1 MSIRSVSYHR
11 RAFWLIAAILF
22 VAGCRGIGGG
32 SAPMVPTALRPGAG
46 PIALARSPLDKIKHV
61 VIVIQENRTLNNL
74 FYGFPGARTVTYGH
88 DSKNQKIELKP
99 IGLSTSWDLQHNEQG
114 FILACN
120 GTGKIPGTDCRMNGF
135 DKLFWQCSHPG
146 YPKCPAK
153 YPPYSY
159 VPHDETTPYFSMA
172 HQYVLADE
180 MYPSNFDVSSYVS
193 HQYIIAGQ
201 ADHATNYPAINWGC
215 PGGPTDFVQT
225 LKAKPPRVFGP
236 NLKPICFDYKTLADE
251 LDEKGLSWHF
261 YAGALGVPGPSGK
274 SCGSGKVP
282 DSSGSGYYKETGI
295 WSSYQAIEHICYGPD
310 WNQDVTSGPP
320 KFLQDVQK
328 GTLASVTWI
337 TPYCRDS
344 DHTGCNSDGGPSW
357 VASVV
362 NAIGESPFWNSTAIF
377 VFWDDPGGFYD
388 SVAPK
393 YVDYDG
399 LGMRVPMLIVS
410 PYAKKGLVSH
420 IHYEHGSI
428 LKFIEDRFNLK
439 SLAAS
444 DSRATSPEK
453 YCFDFSKPPR
463 KFVPIKSKY
472 DISHF
477 VHEAPDYRPA
487 DTN

>member
-1 MSIRSVSYHR
+1 MHSTPFCSKAL
-11 RAFWLIAAILF
+11 AFGAAALL
-22 VAGCRGIGGG
+22 VAGCRGIGAGG
-32 SAPMVPTALRPGAG
+32 TSPGLPLVEQQRRAAAIG
-46 PIALARSPLDKIKHV
+46 PLHRSPLDKIKHI

-74 FYGFPGARTVTYGH
+74 FYGFPGAKTVTFGY
-88 DSKNQKIELKP
+88 DSKNQKIDLKP

-135 DKLFWQCSHPG
+135 DKEYWECSHPG
-146 YPKCPAK
+146 QPRCPIK

-159 VPHDETTPYFSMA
+159 VPHSETTPYFDLA

-225 LKAKPPRVFGP
+225 LKVNPPRVFGP
-236 NLKPICFDYKTLADE
+236 NLKPVCFDYKTVADE
-251 LDEKGLSWHF
+251 LDEAGLSWHF
-261 YAGALGVPGPSGK
+261 YAGALGKHAPHEK
-274 SCGSGKVP
+274 LCGESDDEP
-282 DSSGSGYYKETGI
+282 DKHGSYDETGI
-295 WSSYQAIEHICYGPD
+295 WSSYQAISHICYGVD
-310 WNQDVTSGPP
+310 WDKDVTSGPP
-320 KFLQDVQK
+320 RFLQDVAN

-344 DHTGCNSDGGPSW
+344 DHTGCNADGGPSW

-362 NAIGESPFWNSTAIF
+362 NAIGQSQFWSSTAIF

-388 SVAPK
+388 PIGPK

-399 LGMRVPMLIVS
+399 LGIRIPMLIIS

-420 IHYEHGSI
+420 VHYEHGSI
-428 LKFIEDRFNLK
+428 LRFIEDRFNLK

-444 DSRATSPEK
+444 DSRATSPK
-453 YCFDFSKPPR
+453 
-463 KFVPIKSKY
+463 ILL
-472 DISHF
+472 
-477 VHEAPDYRPA
+477 
-487 DTN
+487 